1 MRERDRLI
9 LIVGVVVAVLIV
21 TWMFW
26 VSPERKAA
34 ASVEQQV
41 SAAQSTLS
49 TAQSQ
54 LATAQANKD
63 KYGSAYAAL
72 VSVGKAVPANP
83 DVPSLIYQLDQASNL
98 RDVEFTSI
106 SVGGA
111 GGAGS
116 TASTPAPAS
125 TSSSSSSSSSS
136 TAATAMPFTFEF
148 DGTFFDLYH
157 LLGRL
162 NSFAVQT
169 KNGSLIVTGRLLTI
183 QSAQLAPST
192 TSGGTTSGPS
202 TQILHGT
209 ITADAYMLP
218 APAPAS
224 GSSGGGSS
232 TTPPSGGGSTAGTPA
247 VIQSSP

>member
-116 TASTPAPAS
+116 SRSSVRHRRPLRRRLRRPRPRRATACRSR
-125 TSSSSSSSSSS
+125 SSS
-136 TAATAMPFTFEF
+136 TARSST
-148 DGTFFDLYH
+148 
-157 LLGRL
+157 
-162 NSFAVQT
+162 
-169 KNGSLIVTGRLLTI
+169 
-183 QSAQLAPST
+183 ST
-192 TSGGTTSGPS
+192 TCS
-202 TQILHGT
+202 
-209 ITADAYMLP
+209 
-218 APAPAS
+218 
-224 GSSGGGSS
+224 
-232 TTPPSGGGSTAGTPA
+232 GGSTA
-247 VIQSSP
+247 SPCRPRTGR